1 MCCVQTLSCQCW
13 NEIVSL
19 SFDSSRFLEVQL
31 IGNPEPFPWPR
42 PDGQAPEKNQCGS
55 VSSSGQRECLF
66 GQQGG
71 KVTSG
76 PTEWPGPG
84 VALLLSKT
92 SLSPPSRW
100 EFWVFSET
108 DSPVW
113 LSELSPPA
121 STGSVESY
129 PWYSPE
135 ILWLWSQQRFFLL
148 RFTCGIHLKP
158 PVSKCRA
165 VLRDSS
171 CQPSKVGLGD
181 FSGHWF
187 ARMKKSPCRSAGIYS
202 RKW

>member
-1 MCCVQTLSCQCW
+1 MKLS
-13 NEIVSL
+13 
-19 SFDSSRFLEVQL
+19 R
-31 IGNPEPFPWPR
+31 
-42 PDGQAPEKNQCGS
+42 S
-55 VSSSGQRECLF
+55 VSIAPDSWRFNLLEIQSPFHGL
-66 GQQGG
+66 
-71 KVTSG
+71 G
-76 PTEWPGPG
+76 PMAKLQKKISVAQWVLLDRGVPFWAAGRKSHIRATEWPGPG

-148 RFTCGIHLKP
+148 WSTCGIHLKP